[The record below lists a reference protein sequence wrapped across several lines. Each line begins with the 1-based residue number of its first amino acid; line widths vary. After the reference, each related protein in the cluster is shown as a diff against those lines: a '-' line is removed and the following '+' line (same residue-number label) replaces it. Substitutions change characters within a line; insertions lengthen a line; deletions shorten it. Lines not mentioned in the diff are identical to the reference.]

1 MYTDTKYNDAYR
13 QNVYW
18 ISAYTTVNSTKLGQH
33 ILHSI
38 IFLGPSDGN
47 LSTNNQINLAQYTS
61 TALSG
66 TIDVNIILYAYDNNA
81 TIIRFTSLQF
91 L

>member
-18 ISAYTTVNSTKLGQH
+18 ISAFTTVNDVNINQY

-47 LSTNNQINLAQYTS
+47 LSTNNQINLAQYTT

-66 TIDVNIILYAYDNNA
+66 TIDVNIILYAYDNN
-81 TIIRFTSLQF
+81 TTVI
-91 L
+91 